1 MTEPAAPDDD
11 PIIEVED
18 FSFFYG
24 SKQVLFNIGM
34 TFETNRVTAL
44 IGPSG
49 CGKSTLL
56 RNINR
61 MNDLV
66 PDVRH
71 QGDIRIDGTSLYDP
85 RVEVISL
92 RKRVGMVFQK
102 YNPFPKSIYENIVF
116 PLRVAG
122 RSRRAELD
130 ETVERSLKGAALWDE
145 VKDKLH
151 ESAYGLSG
159 GQQQRLCIARAIANR
174 PQILLMDEP
183 CAALD
188 PIATLKIED
197 LMEDLKKD
205 LTIVIVTHNMQQAT
219 RIADVYKRQAGKVT
233 KKKSLAE
240 IAMSYGYVY
249 VAQVAM
255 GANPAQTLKAIHE
268 AEAYDGPSLIIGY
281 SPCEMHS
288 IKKGGMQNCQAEMKK
303 AVECGYWNLFRFNP
317 EAAAGKKFSL
327 DSKEPAGGYQEFLMN
342 EARYASLTRSFPE
355 RAEELFKEN
364 EQAAMDRYQHLLKLK
379 TVYNEA

>member
-1 MTEPAAPDDD
+1 MTDPATADDD

-18 FSFFYG
+18 FSFSYG
-24 SKQVLFNIGM
+24 DKQVLFNIGM
-34 TFETNRVTAL
+34 TFESNRVTAL

-66 PDVRH
+66 PDVHH

-122 RSRRAELD
+122 RSKRAELD

-219 RIADVYKRQAGKVT
+219 RIADRTAFMYMGRLV
-233 KKKSLAE
+233 E
-240 IAMSYGYVY
+240 YGETS
-249 VAQVAM
+249 QIFT
-255 GANPAQTLKAIHE
+255 NPAEKET
-268 AEAYDGPSLIIGY
+268 EAYITG
-281 SPCEMHS
+281 
-288 IKKGGMQNCQAEMKK
+288 
-303 AVECGYWNLFRFNP
+303 RF
-317 EAAAGKKFSL
+317 S
-327 DSKEPAGGYQEFLMN
+327 
-342 EARYASLTRSFPE
+342 
-355 RAEELFKEN
+355 
-364 EQAAMDRYQHLLKLK
+364 
-379 TVYNEA
+379 